1 MLFDL
6 PEELSGQVT
15 AVVTGH
21 FTDEI
26 VTYYYTPEFNEEE
39 MENDYLKSRFFTV
52 QRVTPGEFEDEY
64 NNHVTVGYLSF
75 PGRDSASYY
84 VLDDANGGVVVDDV
98 YGYDQVATALTEWV
112 EGLFAADDAITPI
125 DLSDTPF
132 VDDFSYSGNHIDVT
146 VWPYGDS
153 DDPDAPYWTLVLS
166 QPATQGDGGIWCVE
180 RGVLYR

>member
-1 MLFDL
+1 MAEADAVFETSVLFDL

-75 PGRDSASYY
+75 PGR
-84 VLDDANGGVVVDDV
+84 
-98 YGYDQVATALTEWV
+98 TAP
-112 EGLFAADDAITPI
+112 AIMCWTTPTAGWWWMMCM
-125 DLSDTPF
+125 DMTRWRP
-132 VDDFSYSGNHIDVT
+132 
-146 VWPYGDS
+146 P
-153 DDPDAPYWTLVLS
+153 
-166 QPATQGDGGIWCVE
+166 
-180 RGVLYR
+180 

>member
-1 MLFDL
+1 MLDWLQSLF
-6 PEELSGQVT
+6 Q
-15 AVVTGH
+15 A
-21 FTDEI
+21 DESI
-26 VTYYYTPEFNEEE
+26 VP
-39 MENDYLKSRFFTV
+39 L
-52 QRVTPGEFEDEY
+52 
-64 NNHVTVGYLSF
+64 
-75 PGRDSASYY
+75 
-84 VLDDANGGVVVDDV
+84 
-98 YGYDQVATALTEWV
+98 
-112 EGLFAADDAITPI
+112 